1 MDLPPSVEK
10 GKCNP
15 KRKRPRCFGFELYFN
30 DSICS
35 IAGDFVFIE
44 VVVVVVVVVPPATSK
59 SLGFGLALGFSS
71 GPSAFHQHKKGIN

>member
-44 VVVVVVVVVPPATSK
+44 VVVVVVVVVPPVFGFWF
-59 SLGFGLALGFSS
+59 GFGFLEWRGAARLRFISI
-71 GPSAFHQHKKGIN
+71 KKA